1 MYVCVYMDGWMYMQ
15 DASKRDE
22 AKAAIEQ
29 VAKDNN
35 FEVKGW
41 RTVPVKPSVLGPL
54 ALAVSSDHQSSAWLM
69 PACLHAC
76 FFCVCI

>member
-1 MYVCVYMDGWMYMQ
+1 MCVCMDGWMYMQ

-29 VAKDNN
+29 VAKDNS

-41 RTVPVKPSVLGPL
+41 CTVPVKPSVLGPL

-69 PACLHAC
+69 HACLHAC
-76 FFCVCI
+76 FFL

>member
-1 MYVCVYMDGWMYMQ
+1 MYMQ

-41 RTVPVKPSVLGPL
+41 RAVPVKPSVLGPL
-54 ALAVSSDHQSSAWLM
+54 ALAVSSV
-69 PACLHAC
+69 
-76 FFCVCI
+76 CVCI